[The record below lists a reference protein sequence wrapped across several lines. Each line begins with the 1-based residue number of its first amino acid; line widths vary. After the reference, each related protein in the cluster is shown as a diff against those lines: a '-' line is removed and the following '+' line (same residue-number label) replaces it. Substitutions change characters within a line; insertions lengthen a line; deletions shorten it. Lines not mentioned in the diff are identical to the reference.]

1 MNGMIYQ
8 ANALLQELKS
18 KQEFEG
24 LHSSSIYYLVL
35 DKLNPKLPNSK
46 SFQTDFGTITITQE
60 EGMEKLNIDFGDTI
74 EIVRSGDVIPRIL
87 KVIKKTGKRLNS
99 GFYYIIC

>member
-18 KQEFEG
+18 KREFEG

-46 SFQTDFGTITITQE
+46 SYQTDFGIITITQE
-60 EGMEKLNIDFGDTI
+60 EVMGKLNIDSDHIWTWMQRA
-74 EIVRSGDVIPRIL
+74 EEQL
-87 KVIKKTGKRLNS
+87 GKLIQVS
-99 GFYYIIC
+99 FSYGICRFND